1 MSIIIYIFFI
11 LFVDMIIYCL
21 YKSDTAT
28 VVLSLIYGDKRMSEE
43 NLDEFRF
50 TYDELLIKCSKL
62 EHKLNV
68 DSLTIN
74 DLNNKIITNEVAY
87 LKIIKTLQ
95 ERIIYL
101 QQSVIDEVK

>member
-1 MSIIIYIFFI
+1 
-11 LFVDMIIYCL
+11 
-21 YKSDTAT
+21 
-28 VVLSLIYGDKRMSEE
+28 MSEE

-50 TYDELLIKCSKL
+50 THDELLIKCSKL

-95 ERIIYL
+95 EQIIRL
-101 QQSVIDEVK
+101 QQSFINEIR